1 MAEQLEQEGCCP
13 VVDVLV
19 SEVSQR
25 RSSDLVQV
33 VTALVAETWHCL
45 LLFEHQNKVFFLVV
59 LPCTLAEL

>member
-13 VVDVLV
+13 AVDVLV

-25 RSSDLVQV
+25 RSSDLAQV

-45 LLFEHQNKVFFLVV
+45 LLFEHKNKAFFLVV